1 MYRTLAMRE
10 LILPPLQSS
19 QLNKQ
24 QFSILFYVLFV
35 FCSELKLGSFGKYMI
50 KDSRCILYW
59 CLLLQILIMLSIQFL
74 NNQIE
79 RNDNVFT

>member
-1 MYRTLAMRE
+1 MYRTLVMRE

-24 QFSILFYVLFV
+24 QFSILFCILFV
-35 FCSELKLGSFGKYMI
+35 FCSELKLGSFGKCMI
-50 KDSRCILYW
+50 KGSRCILYW
-59 CLLLQILIMLSIQFL
+59 CLLLQILLMLSIQFL

-79 RNDNVFT
+79 LNDNVFT